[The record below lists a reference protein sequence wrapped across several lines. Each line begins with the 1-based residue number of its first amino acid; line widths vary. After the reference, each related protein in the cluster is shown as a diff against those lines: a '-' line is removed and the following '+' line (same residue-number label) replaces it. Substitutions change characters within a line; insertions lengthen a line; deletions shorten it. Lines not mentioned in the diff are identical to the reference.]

1 MSNQEQSFEQQLAQ
15 FKQLQAE
22 SKAVAESI
30 IRFNTQ
36 VENNQE
42 NYKKV
47 IEVADKKFETHN
59 VDELEAKEKAWIAE
73 NTSRLTNWSNAVK
86 TKKQELQEK
95 EQLLKTIQQN

>member
-1 MSNQEQSFEQQLAQ
+1 MSNEEQTFEQQLAQ
-15 FKQLQAE
+15 FRQLQAE

-36 VENNQE
+36 VENNQD

-59 VDELEAKEKAWIAE
+59 VEELEAKKTAWIAE
-73 NTSRLTNWSNAVK
+73 NTSRLNNWSVAVK